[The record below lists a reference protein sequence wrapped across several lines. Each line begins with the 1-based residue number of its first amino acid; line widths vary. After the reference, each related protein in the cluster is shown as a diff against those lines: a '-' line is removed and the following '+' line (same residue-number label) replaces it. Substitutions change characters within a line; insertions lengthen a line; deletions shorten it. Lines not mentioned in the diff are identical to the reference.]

1 MAVTPKIRRS
11 YKGAPVSAVLG
22 TAGVSSTTQTSI
34 TLSTSPSTW
43 PTGKFFVVV
52 APGTVQEEKMCVT
65 VSGSTMT
72 VVDPSVSSTSP
83 STNGRGVDDTT
94 ARSTIAGG
102 ATVYPVATARD
113 FDEANSLTATYANQ
127 GGIVYLG
134 DPSFTQLAIGTAGQ
148 VLKVNSGATAPEWG
162 QVAAAGIASDA
173 VTTAKILDANVT
185 LAKLATVLQNAL
197 PPVGTIAPYAG
208 TSAPTGWL
216 LCNGGAISGTYT
228 GLIALVGANT
238 PNLKG
243 KFLVGLDSTVSD
255 FDGLSNAIDS
265 IGDTGGVATVTLT
278 SAQSGVPAHSHPNTA
293 TASSTSTST
302 TSITDPTHR
311 HSFSGTTDGT
321 SITVDQGFPGTGGAA
336 GFGTYTS
343 IDATNSGANITN
355 PHSHTFSGNTAYVGT
370 GISASTSTSTST
382 TVTMSNQNNTT
393 ANAAS
398 AHTNVPPYYTV
409 NYIIKHDYV

>member
-1 MAVTPKIRRS
+1 LAVTPKIRRS
-11 YKGAPVSAVLG
+11 YKGAPVSAVLD
-22 TAGVSSTTQTSI
+22 TSGVSSTTQTSI

-52 APGTVQEEKMCVT
+52 APGTAQEEKMCVT

-72 VVDPSVSSTSP
+72 VVDPSVSSTSA

-173 VTTAKILDANVT
+173 VTTAKILDDAVTTAKIADNNVT
-185 LAKLATVLQNAL
+185 FALLATVVQNAL
-197 PPVGTIAPYAG
+197 SPVGTIVAYG
-208 TSAPTGWL
+208 GSSAPTGWL
-216 LCNGGAISGTYT
+216 LCNGDTFNATTYSSLNTVLGGNTLPDLRARVPMGKAASGT
-228 GLIALVGANT
+228 G
-238 PNLKG
+238 
-243 KFLVGLDSTVSD
+243 STL
-255 FDGLSNAIDS
+255 LSAGGNRKVASNHLPVHVHTITHDHAS
-265 IGDTGGVATVTLT
+265 QTINGGSHDHSLTGGITDNTQAATQGLYNVSGGPGFLT
-278 SAQSGVPAHSHPNTA
+278 DLA
-293 TASSTSTST
+293 TDANSSTSNMS
-302 TSITDPTHR
+302 SHG
-311 HSFSGTTDGT
+311 HSHTLA
-321 SITVDQGFPGTGGAA
+321 V
-336 GFGTYTS
+336 
-343 IDATNSGANITN
+343 ATNSSHDHTVNINEFTGD
-355 PHSHTFSGNTAYVGT
+355 SGNG
-370 GISASTSTSTST
+370 GF
-382 TVTMSNQNNTT
+382 
-393 ANAAS
+393 ANDDYFQPFVA
-398 AHTNVPPYYTV
+398 V

>member
-11 YKGAPVSAVLG
+11 YKGAPVSAVLD
-22 TAGVSSTTQTSI
+22 TSGVSSTTQTSI

-52 APGTVQEEKMCVT
+52 APGTAQEEKMCVT

-72 VVDPSVSSTSP
+72 VVDPSVSSTSA

-173 VTTAKILDANVT
+173 VTTAKILDDAVT
-185 LAKLATVLQNAL
+185 AAKIADAAL
-197 PPVGTIAPYAG
+197 KLVCPVGTIAAYGGA
-208 TSAPTGWL
+208 SAPTGWL
-216 LCNGGAISGTYT
+216 LCNGDAIGGSYT
-228 GLIALVGANT
+228 ELIALVGANT
-238 PNLKG
+238 PDMKG
-243 KFLVGLDSTVSD
+243 RFP
-255 FDGLSNAIDS
+255 
-265 IGDTGGVATVTLT
+265 IGDDSSLTLLGSGGSTTIAEGNL
-278 SAQSGVPAHSHPNTA
+278 PAHSHAVGTLATVTA
-293 TASSTSTST
+293 LTTHSHGVGTLDIVVGGSHSHTA
-302 TSITDPTHR
+302 
-311 HSFSGTTDGT
+311 SGTTDPST
-321 SITVDQGFPGTGGAA
+321 QAATQGL
-336 GFGTYTS
+336 Y
-343 IDATNSGANITN
+343 NVSGAPGFLTDLATDANSSTAN
-355 PHSHTFSGNTAYVGT
+355 MSAHSHPFSTTTSTASDHDHGISGSTATADLAHTHSLSGSTATTGSGTAYY
-370 GISASTSTSTST
+370 
-382 TVTMSNQNNTT
+382 
-393 ANAAS
+393 
-398 AHTNVPPYYTV
+398 PPYRVV
-409 NYIIKHDYV
+409 NFIIKHDY

>member
-11 YKGAPVSAVLG
+11 YKGAPVSAVLDSS
-22 TAGVSSTTQTSI
+22 GVSSATQTAI
-34 TLSTSPSTW
+34 TLTTSPSTW

-52 APGTVQEEKMCVT
+52 APGTAQEEKMCVT

-72 VVDPSVSSTSP
+72 VVDPSVTSN
-83 STNGRGVDDTT
+83 SASANGRGVDDTT

-113 FDEANSLTATYANQ
+113 FDEANQLTATYANQ

-173 VTTAKILDANVT
+173 VTTAKILDDAVT
-185 LAKLATVLQNAL
+185 AAKIADAAL
-197 PPVGTIAPYAG
+197 KLVCPVGTIVSYGG

-216 LCNGGAISGTYT
+216 LCNGNAISGSYT
-228 GLIALVGANT
+228 ELIALVGANT

-255 FDGLSNAIDS
+255 FDGLGNAINS

-278 SAQSGVPAHSHPNTA
+278 SAQSGVPAHSHSNTA
-293 TASSTSTST
+293 SATTTISDATHSHTITVSGAGSHSHEWSVDAVQTYFGTDFYALAAGPSNTYPT
-302 TSITDPTHR
+302 TSVG
-311 HSFSGTTDGT
+311 HSH
-321 SITVDQGFPGTGGAA
+321 TG
-336 GFGTYTS
+336 S
-343 IDATNSGANITN
+343 SSSQSANIT
-355 PHSHTFSGNTAYVGT
+355 
-370 GISASTSTSTST
+370 ASTS
-382 TVTMSNQNNTT
+382 VTMTNVNNTA

>member
-11 YKGAPVSAVLG
+11 YKGAPVSAVLD
-22 TAGVSSTTQTSI
+22 TSGVTSATQTAI

-52 APGTVQEEKMCVT
+52 APGTTQEEKMCVT

-72 VVDPSVSSTSP
+72 VVDPSVSSTSA
-83 STNGRGVDDTT
+83 SANGRGVDDTT

-185 LAKLATVLQNAL
+185 AAKLATDSVTTAKITDANVTAGKLATDAVTTAKIADDAVTLAKLAPAATPGLIHLNTTSVSGESSKTISNIFSSTYSSYKIVLSNFTISTNVDWTMVAQLTSSGTPGGSYAKMY
-197 PPVGTIAPYAG
+197 VGT
-208 TSAPTGWL
+208 SEL
-216 LCNGGAISGTYT
+216 
-228 GLIALVGANT
+228 
-238 PNLKG
+238 
-243 KFLVGLDSTVSD
+243 
-255 FDGLSNAIDS
+255 
-265 IGDTGGVATVTLT
+265 
-278 SAQSGVPAHSHPNTA
+278 
-293 TASSTSTST
+293 STSVST
-302 TSITDPTHR
+302 YVT
-311 HSFSGTTDGT
+311 
-321 SITVDQGFPGTGGAA
+321 GTGGEVEIARGNYNKPTFVELTIDNPA
-336 GFGTYTS
+336 TGTIGSQMFVNASFRDSANGWQSWSGGAVQKNNYNGDG
-343 IDATNSGANITN
+343 IKIATVGGQLMTGTITVY
-355 PHSHTFSGNTAYVGT
+355 AYL
-370 GISASTSTSTST
+370 
-382 TVTMSNQNNTT
+382 
-393 ANAAS
+393 
-398 AHTNVPPYYTV
+398 
-409 NYIIKHDYV
+409 K

>member
-1 MAVTPKIRRS
+1 M
-11 YKGAPVSAVLG
+11 
-22 TAGVSSTTQTSI
+22 
-34 TLSTSPSTW
+34 
-43 PTGKFFVVV
+43 
-52 APGTVQEEKMCVT
+52 
-65 VSGSTMT
+65 
-72 VVDPSVSSTSP
+72 
-83 STNGRGVDDTT
+83 
-94 ARSTIAGG
+94 
-102 ATVYPVATARD
+102 
-113 FDEANSLTATYANQ
+113 
-127 GGIVYLG
+127 
-134 DPSFTQLAIGTAGQ
+134 
-148 VLKVNSGATAPEWG
+148 
-162 QVAAAGIASDA
+162 
-173 VTTAKILDANVT
+173 
-185 LAKLATVLQNAL
+185 

-311 HSFSGTTDGT
+311 HSFSGTTDPAT
-321 SITVDQGFPGTGGAA
+321 QAATQGFEGTGAA
-336 GFGTYTS
+336 AAFLTNTNV
-343 IDATNSGANITN
+343 DAVSSTANMSA
-355 PHSHTFSGNTAYVGT
+355 HDHGFSGNTAYVGT

>member
-72 VVDPSVSSTSP
+72 VVDPSVSSTSA

>member
-1 MAVTPKIRRS
+1 MAVKTRRKYAGNAAQTTLS
-11 YKGAPVSAVLG
+11 ATLNSGATTTTLAAATGWPASGPFYAVVDPG
-22 TAGVSSTTQTSI
+22 TAGEEKILVGTISGTSLSSI
-34 TLSTSPSTW
+34 T
-43 PTGKFFVVV
+43 
-52 APGTVQEEKMCVT
+52 
-65 VSGSTMT
+65 
-72 VVDPSVSSTSP
+72 
-83 STNGRGVDDTT
+83 RGVDGTT
-94 ARSTIAGG
+94 EASHAIG
-102 ATVYPVATARD
+102 ATIYPVFTAID
-113 FDEANSLTATYANQ
+113 ADEANELASTYANQ
-127 GGIVYLG
+127 GGIVYQG
-134 DPSFTQLAIGTAGQ
+134 ASTFTQLAIGTAGH

-228 GLIALVGANT
+228 GLISLVGANT

-265 IGDTGGVATVTLT
+265 IGDTGGVATVTMT

-302 TSITDPTHR
+302 TTIDDPTHR

>member
-72 VVDPSVSSTSP
+72 VVDPSVSSTSA

-127 GGIVYLG
+127 GGVVYMG

-302 TSITDPTHR
+302 TTISDPTHR
-311 HSFSGTTDGT
+311 HSFSGTTDPAT
-321 SITVDQGFPGTGGAA
+321 QAATQGFAGTGAAA
-336 GFGTYTS
+336 GFVTNTN
-343 IDATNSGANITN
+343 IDAVSSTANMSA
-355 PHSHTFSGNTAYVGT
+355 HDHGFSGNTAYVGT